1 MSEMKSTESRKMEF
15 KISRSII
22 SKIIECVGAVFV
34 ILGCFMP
41 IYSIDFL
48 GMSKKILYIEGD
60 GYFTVIIAIVT
71 IILTCMGKQLFSAI
85 PLTCNVVLFGYTIFN
100 LKKASEIIGSM
111 GAAVFIIPFGLILMI
126 VGVVLSVL
134 WKTDIKTKKSTIIAG
149 VILVLSVVLSISSL
163 FVVDMVEKSQS
174 YKEAVRFMKEEK
186 YDDAIEKFKI
196 LEDYKD
202 SKDKVLE
209 CQYLSAEAEEK
220 DGDFETAIEIYTSLK
235 DYKDSKDKILECQYL
250 SAEAEEKDGD
260 FEEAIEI
267 YTSLKDY
274 KDSKDKILECHYLN
288 AQSYI
293 ETENYSEAVKI
304 LNKIKGYKDVDK
316 IIDNCNFYELK
327 SNYNYSMDIS
337 ALIDG
342 INKKCPE
349 NKEAEKFVNEQISEK
364 LNGYDKE
371 EYYQG
376 AVEYLKEI
384 SDKWNVK
391 KELQLYEGKQKI
403 LDKYESIKID
413 YVFEDE
419 ITVEYALIDMDN
431 DGINEIIVSH
441 GTCSADWTNDFYHV
455 NKSGEVVCAGTLD
468 YAVSFYSAE
477 NGEGVYAVYG
487 HMDHEIRYHVFFSN
501 DKLKIKVV
509 EEREIGPSEE
519 YYSNDKPIEMESDNY
534 YW

>member
-220 DGDFETAIEIYTSLK
+220 DGDFET
-235 DYKDSKDKILECQYL
+235 
-250 SAEAEEKDGD
+250 
-260 FEEAIEI
+260 AIEI